1 MCDSNG
7 CTTKET
13 VPARRLF
20 LRMTGAS
27 AIAAGAGM
35 LSSGFAGAAQAAVPK
50 PQNAISPDAAVKRLM
65 EGNARYVSGVSRRH
79 DFTHEREALSGGQN
93 PYAAVLSCADS
104 RIAPEYAFD
113 SARGDLFVARVA
125 GNFVNDDVLGSLEY
139 SVAVLG
145 APVILVLG
153 HEKCGAVD
161 AAIKAAT
168 QGATYPGMIQS
179 LVTAILPSVD
189 KAKARGGNLLDAAI
203 AQNVRDSM
211 ANLHARSAIIQEAE
225 KAGKLKIIGGVYR
238 LSTGKVDLLS

>member
-1 MCDSNG
+1 
-7 CTTKET
+7 
-13 VPARRLF
+13 LF

-27 AIAAGAGM
+27 ALAAVGAGV
-35 LSSGFAGAAQAAVPK
+35 LSSGFAAAAQAAGVPK

-93 PYAAVLSCADS
+93 PYATVLSCADS

-125 GNFVNDDVLGSLEY
+125 GNFVNDDVLGSIEY

-179 LVTAILPSVD
+179 LVTSILPSVD
-189 KAKARGGNLLDAAI
+189 KVKTHGGDLLEAAI
-203 AQNVRDSM
+203 AQNVRDGM

-225 KAGKLKIIGGVYR
+225 KAGKLKIVGGVYR